1 MIKLKFSSRLATVC
15 KDYEDPMS
23 VMLSYVSYAF
33 TENHTILW
41 PMNFPNEVHCSGTAL
56 NDEMIYTYKLII
68 SWASICEHSAN
79 LTDSTTQNI

>member
-33 TENHTILW
+33 TENHTS
-41 PMNFPNEVHCSGTAL
+41 PMKFIAL
-56 NDEMIYTYKLII
+56 AL
-68 SWASICEHSAN
+68 
-79 LTDSTTQNI
+79 L